1 LLRYTVAVL
10 VVPVALGVRVALDR
24 VLGEEFQ
31 PYATTYVAV
40 AIIVWWA
47 GLGPAIVT
55 AALGLF
61 STLWIIVP
69 PRNSF
74 AIRGVPDLADIIIFL
89 FVATTIL
96 GLTARMRAAKAGLA
110 KANAKL
116 AEANTALEDLVQQ
129 RTAKLEQAAAELEH
143 FSHAL
148 VHDVRAPLRSMEGYA
163 ALLERSLKDVGPS
176 SSLEFCRRIRASA
189 QRLDELVQDSLN
201 YLQVLRG
208 QMPLQ
213 QIDLPEFLRGLIE
226 SYPDVQAH
234 AASIHL
240 YGSLPP
246 VLANRAG
253 LTQCFANLLRNALK
267 FVAPGIEPQVLIR
280 AEPSGERIRVWICD
294 NGIGIHE
301 QDQSRI
307 FQMFQRLHLE
317 YEGTG
322 MGLAIVQK
330 AVHRMG
336 GAVGVESE
344 PGHGSR
350 FWLELQP
357 AHSGR
362 CHGSPSPEPA
372 GEASDG
378 WREGER
384 FLTE

>member
-1 LLRYTVAVL
+1 
-10 VVPVALGVRVALDR
+10 
-24 VLGEEFQ
+24 
-31 PYATTYVAV
+31 VAV

-116 AEANTALEDLVQQ
+116 AEANTALEDVVRQ

-189 QRLDELVQDSLN
+189 QRLD
-201 YLQVLRG
+201 
-208 QMPLQ
+208 
-213 QIDLPEFLRGLIE
+213 DL
-226 SYPDVQAH
+226 
-234 AASIHL
+234 
-240 YGSLPP
+240 
-246 VLANRAG
+246 
-253 LTQCFANLLRNALK
+253 
-267 FVAPGIEPQVLIR
+267 
-280 AEPSGERIRVWICD
+280 
-294 NGIGIHE
+294 
-301 QDQSRI
+301 
-307 FQMFQRLHLE
+307 
-317 YEGTG
+317 
-322 MGLAIVQK
+322 
-330 AVHRMG
+330 
-336 GAVGVESE
+336 
-344 PGHGSR
+344 
-350 FWLELQP
+350 
-357 AHSGR
+357 
-362 CHGSPSPEPA
+362 
-372 GEASDG
+372 
-378 WREGER
+378 
-384 FLTE
+384 